1 MLISLHKNARTTPAI
16 RAEMAASS
24 ESAAVLAR
32 RFNVTEQTS
41 AKWKKRTSVEDRSH
55 TVLIHFQSW
64 AILGGVHVET

>member
-16 RAEMAASS
+16 RAELAAST

-41 AKWKKRTSVEDRSH
+41 AK
-55 TVLIHFQSW
+55 
-64 AILGGVHVET
+64 